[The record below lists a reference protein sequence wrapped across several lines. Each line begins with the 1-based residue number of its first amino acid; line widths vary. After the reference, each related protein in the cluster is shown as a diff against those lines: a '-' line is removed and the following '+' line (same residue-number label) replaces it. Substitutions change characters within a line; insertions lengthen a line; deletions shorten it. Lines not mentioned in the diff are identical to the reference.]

1 MPKAMRVMYERPDLR
16 IEDINPFNSLGLG
29 RKARLIAIP
38 TTSGTGSE
46 TSCFVVL
53 TLSDGHKKVAF
64 GSGELCPDIAIVD
77 PVMSRSM
84 PPKLRARSGFDA
96 LSHAIEAYGS
106 TWNNE
111 FSDAMAIKAIQMVF
125 EYLPKACN
133 DNDPTAQEKMHY
145 AATIAQMA
153 STNSEAGLAHAMAH
167 KLGGHYKI
175 PHGELIS
182 VFQVYSVQFVA
193 KSCPRR
199 YADMARAIGE
209 KFDSDAEGATR
220 FINDLRKLIETVGLP
235 SSLRQL
241 GIDEN
246 DFRSKLE
253 NLAAETFVDDSAIA
267 IPRMPSVQ
275 ELSRLFTYSF
285 DGRDIDF

>member
-1 MPKAMRVMYERPDLR
+1 
-16 IEDINPFNSLGLG
+16 
-29 RKARLIAIP
+29 
-38 TTSGTGSE
+38 
-46 TSCFVVL
+46 
-53 TLSDGHKKVAF
+53 
-64 GSGELCPDIAIVD
+64 
-77 PVMSRSM
+77 
-84 PPKLRARSGFDA
+84 
-96 LSHAIEAYGS
+96 
-106 TWNNE
+106 
-111 FSDAMAIKAIQMVF
+111 
-125 EYLPKACN
+125 
-133 DNDPTAQEKMHY
+133 
-145 AATIAQMA
+145 
-153 STNSEAGLAHAMAH
+153 
-167 KLGGHYKI
+167 
-175 PHGELIS
+175 
-182 VFQVYSVQFVA
+182 VA